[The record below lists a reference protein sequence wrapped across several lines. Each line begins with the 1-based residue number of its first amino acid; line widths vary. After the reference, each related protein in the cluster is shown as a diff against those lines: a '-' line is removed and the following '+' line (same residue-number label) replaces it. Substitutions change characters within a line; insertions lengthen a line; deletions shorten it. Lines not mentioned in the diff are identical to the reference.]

1 MELHDIENKLNMLL
15 AGSGRKIVFWYD
27 DDAEYEEDIE
37 NLQLAAGN
45 KKWILTQNNWF
56 ETKLMLEVRD
66 KESNYLIY
74 APFARPDDKENLLA
88 DTFYYSEHFY
98 SDKMIQLCG
107 DLGIPVDCQDEV
119 KKYKKF
125 WTAANTAKFQ
135 KLQIDGYTVAS
146 IDLGMLCVL
155 AGLKTSNY
163 EELMRKILLEGVEDN
178 SILKRITNQKMDTIF

>member
-66 KESNYLIY
+66 KESNYLI
-74 APFARPDDKENLLA
+74 
-88 DTFYYSEHFY
+88 
-98 SDKMIQLCG
+98 
-107 DLGIPVDCQDEV
+107 
-119 KKYKKF
+119 
-125 WTAANTAKFQ
+125 
-135 KLQIDGYTVAS
+135 
-146 IDLGMLCVL
+146 
-155 AGLKTSNY
+155 
-163 EELMRKILLEGVEDN
+163 
-178 SILKRITNQKMDTIF
+178 